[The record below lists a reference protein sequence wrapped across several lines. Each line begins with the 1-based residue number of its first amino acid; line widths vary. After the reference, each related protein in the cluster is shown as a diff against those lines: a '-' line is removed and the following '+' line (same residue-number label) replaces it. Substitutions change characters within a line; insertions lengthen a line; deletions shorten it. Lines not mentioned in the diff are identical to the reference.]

1 MKRLILFLV
10 MGMMVFA
17 PSTAH
22 AEKKKVIID
31 RITESEAEDLDIEIP
46 DEVPPGFHNITIEV
60 YDDNGTVS
68 EKLIEFCKDEEG
80 VVQWDNNCPNLVND
94 ESVAPQDDSY
104 DPLQD
109 KEKTKGLHI
118 ALFALLAALTV
129 TRRQESPRNYE
140 KEDEEESWQS
150 VSAGSL
156 KIVKEDIGWGDRSRT
171 WRTPFTSKSDAIAM
185 RGVAKVQRR
194 IPLLARIIQDGDTLR
209 AMFGAWS
216 TLLLILAIPLGIA
229 AALSTNFE
237 ALPPAW
243 IILLS
248 IIIISVFDATA
259 GFIAGSVFFLPVLLM
274 GNITNRPEW
283 LTTLGVLVL
292 CFAPALL
299 ASAFRPMRRYVKNDD
314 ERWERISDYAIA
326 ILLTYW
332 AVKKMVEAMDGLA
345 RLDLAITD
353 YSHQI
358 ALLTAAAL
366 LVRIVLEDVAIR
378 HYPARLKE
386 VYVQIQ
392 DRTLPQQI
400 RYALFKILC
409 FVLMAAPFA
418 GSPTNLL
425 LGALIFAIPQ
435 FTALRLEDKL
445 PQLNLY
451 LPRGLLKTVLMIFVM
466 FFVSGVIENMFASTE
481 DFLRWNFV
489 VMALP
494 GFVFHYL
501 FALDKGANTEWR
513 KLRYGRWV
521 YRIGGA
527 IVFALMV
534 QVVRGVDLTA
544 WLKN

>member
-1 MKRLILFLV
+1 MKRLTLFLV
-10 MGMMVFA
+10 IGMMVFS
-17 PSTAH
+17 PSVAH

-80 VVQWDNNCPNLVND
+80 IVQWDNNCPNLVID
-94 ESVAPQDDSY
+94 QSVSPKDDSY
-104 DPLQD
+104 NPLQD

-118 ALFALLAALTV
+118 ALFALLAAITA
-129 TRRQESPRNYE
+129 TRRQESPRNYD

-171 WRTPFTSKSDAIAM
+171 WRTPFTNKTDALAM
-185 RGVAKVQRR
+185 QSVAKVQRHV
-194 IPLLARIIQDGDTLR
+194 PLLARIIQDGDTLR
-209 AMFGAWS
+209 AMFGSWS
-216 TLLLILAIPLGIA
+216 SILTILAIPLGFA

-237 ALPPAW
+237 ALPPTW
-243 IILLS
+243 IILLG
-248 IIIISVFDATA
+248 IIVISVFDATA
-259 GFIAGSVFFLPVLLM
+259 GFVAGSLFFLPVLLM

-283 LTTLGVLVL
+283 LTALGVLII

-299 ASAFRPMRRYVKNDD
+299 ASAFRPMRRYVNDDD
-314 ERWERISDYAIA
+314 ERWERITDYAIA

-332 AVKKMVEAMDGLA
+332 AVRKMVEAMDGLA
-345 RLDLAITD
+345 RLQLEITN

-358 ALLTAAAL
+358 ALFTAAAL
-366 LVRIVLEDVAIR
+366 FVRIVLEDVAIR
-378 HYPARLKE
+378 HYPARLKA

-392 DRTLPQQI
+392 DRTLPQQF

-409 FVLMAAPFA
+409 FTLMAAPFA
-418 GSPTNLL
+418 GSITNLL

-435 FTALRLEDKL
+435 FTALRFEDRL
-445 PQLNLY
+445 PQFNLY
-451 LPRGLLKTVLMIFVM
+451 FPRGLLKTILMIFVM
-466 FFVSGVIENMFASTE
+466 FFVSALIESMFASTE

-501 FALDKGANTEWR
+501 FALDNGANTEWR
-513 KLRYGRWV
+513 KLQYGRWV
-521 YRIGGA
+521 YRIGGV
-527 IVFALMV
+527 IVFALML

>member
-1 MKRLILFLV
+1 MKRLTLFLV
-10 MGMMVFA
+10 IGMMVFS
-17 PSTAH
+17 PSVTH

-80 VVQWDNNCPNLVND
+80 IVQWDNNCPNLVID
-94 ESVAPQDDSY
+94 QSVSPKDDSY
-104 DPLQD
+104 NPLQD

-118 ALFALLAALTV
+118 ALFALLAAITA
-129 TRRQESPRNYE
+129 TRRQESPRNYD

-171 WRTPFTSKSDAIAM
+171 WRTPFTNKTDALAM
-185 RGVAKVQRR
+185 QSVAKVQRHV
-194 IPLLARIIQDGDTLR
+194 PLLARIIQDGDTLR
-209 AMFGAWS
+209 AMFGSWS
-216 TLLLILAIPLGIA
+216 SILTILAIPLGFA

-237 ALPPAW
+237 ALPPTW
-243 IILLS
+243 IILLG
-248 IIIISVFDATA
+248 IIVISVFDATA
-259 GFIAGSVFFLPVLLM
+259 GFVAGSLFFLPVLLM

-283 LTTLGVLVL
+283 LTALGVLII

-299 ASAFRPMRRYVKNDD
+299 ASAFRPMRRYVNDDD
-314 ERWERISDYAIA
+314 ERWERITDYAIA

-332 AVKKMVEAMDGLA
+332 AVRKMVEAMDGLA
-345 RLDLAITD
+345 RLQLEITN

-358 ALLTAAAL
+358 ALFTAATL

-378 HYPARLKE
+378 HYPARLKA

-392 DRTLPQQI
+392 DRTLPQQF

-409 FVLMAAPFA
+409 FTLMAAPFA
-418 GSPTNLL
+418 GSITNLL

-435 FTALRLEDKL
+435 FTALRFEDRL
-445 PQLNLY
+445 PQFNLY
-451 LPRGLLKTVLMIFVM
+451 FPRGLLKTILMIFVM
-466 FFVSGVIENMFASTE
+466 FFVSALIESMFASTE

-501 FALDKGANTEWR
+501 FALDNGANTEWR
-513 KLRYGRWV
+513 KLQYGRWV
-521 YRIGGA
+521 YRIGGV
-527 IVFALMV
+527 IVFALML

>member
-1 MKRLILFLV
+1 MKRLTLFLV
-10 MGMMVFA
+10 IGMMVFS
-17 PSTAH
+17 PSVAH

-80 VVQWDNNCPNLVND
+80 IVQWDNNCPNLVID
-94 ESVAPQDDSY
+94 QSVSPKDDSY

-118 ALFALLAALTV
+118 ALFALLAAITA
-129 TRRQESPRNYE
+129 TRRQESPRNYD

-171 WRTPFTSKSDAIAM
+171 WRTPFTNKTDALAM
-185 RGVAKVQRR
+185 QSVAKVQRHV
-194 IPLLARIIQDGDTLR
+194 PLLARIIQDGDTLR
-209 AMFGAWS
+209 AMFGSWS
-216 TLLLILAIPLGIA
+216 SILTILAIPLGFS

-237 ALPPAW
+237 ALPPTW
-243 IILLS
+243 IILLG
-248 IIIISVFDATA
+248 IIVISVFDATA
-259 GFIAGSVFFLPVLLM
+259 GFVAGSLFFLPVLLM

-283 LTTLGVLVL
+283 LTALGVLII

-299 ASAFRPMRRYVKNDD
+299 ASAFRPMRRYVNDDD
-314 ERWERISDYAIA
+314 ERWERITDYAIA

-345 RLDLAITD
+345 RLQLEITN

-358 ALLTAAAL
+358 ALFTAAAL

-378 HYPARLKE
+378 HYPARLKA

-392 DRTLPQQI
+392 DRTLPQQF

-409 FVLMAAPFA
+409 FTLMAAPFA
-418 GSPTNLL
+418 GSITNLL

-435 FTALRLEDKL
+435 FTALRFEDRL
-445 PQLNLY
+445 PQFNLY
-451 LPRGLLKTVLMIFVM
+451 FPRGLLKTILMIFVM
-466 FFVSGVIENMFASTE
+466 FFVSAIIESMFASTE

-501 FALDKGANTEWR
+501 FALDNGANTEWR
-513 KLRYGRWV
+513 KLQYGRWV
-521 YRIGGA
+521 YRIGGV
-527 IVFALMV
+527 IVFALML